1 VTLTVQDLG
10 PPRADDGTRPAAGY
24 GLTGMRERA
33 ALLGGHLDATATQD
47 GFRVL
52 LRVPA

>member
-1 VTLTVQDLG
+1 
-10 PPRADDGTRPAAGY
+10 
-24 GLTGMRERA
+24 MRERA
-33 ALLGGHLDATATQD
+33 ALLEGSLDATATQD